1 MRKFITDMYRRIFD
15 IENRLDEAMFLFG
28 GRQTGKSTLLK
39 ERFPK
44 AVYIDLLKSDV
55 RNRFK
60 QHPEEF
66 RESLLRYPPETLVI
80 VDEIQ
85 KVPELLDEVH
95 WLMVEKG
102 LWFILSGSSARKIKK
117 SGANNLGGRAIPET
131 LFPLV
136 SAEIPDFDLERAV
149 QNGMIP
155 RHYAVANARNRMRSY
170 IDLYL
175 KEEII
180 EEALVQNAD
189 EFVRFMEVA
198 AIMDGE
204 ILNYENVASDCEVSA
219 NTVKAYYKILVDTL
233 LGFEVPAY
241 RKVIKRKLYKAP
253 RFYYFDVGIA
263 NHLTKRYHLAP
274 RTPEY
279 GHAFEHLIMQ
289 EIAAYLGYT
298 NSDEELTYWHT
309 YENLEVDAVIGDA
322 RVAIE
327 IKSKEHI
334 DHDDKKGVTEF
345 AKEHPDTRQIIVS
358 RDRISRRS
366 GDVDLYYVTDF
377 FKALWAGEII

>member
-1 MRKFITDMYRRIFD
+1 MYRRIFD

-44 AVYIDLLKSDV
+44 AVFIDLLKSDV

-66 RESLLRYPPETLVI
+66 RERLLRYPPETLVI

-85 KVPELLDEVH
+85 KVPDLLDEVH

-155 RHYAVANARNRMRSY
+155 RHYVVANARNRMRAY

-175 KEEII
+175 KEEIV
-180 EEALVQNAD
+180 EESLVQNAD

-279 GHAFEHLIMQ
+279 GHAFEHLIIQ
-289 EIAAYLGYT
+289 EIVAYLGYT

-345 AKEHPDTRQIIVS
+345 AKEHPDTKQIIVS